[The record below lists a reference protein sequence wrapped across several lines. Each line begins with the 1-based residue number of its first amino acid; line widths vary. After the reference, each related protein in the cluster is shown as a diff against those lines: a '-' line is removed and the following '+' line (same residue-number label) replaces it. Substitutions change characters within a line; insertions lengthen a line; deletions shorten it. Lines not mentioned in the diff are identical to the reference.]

1 MIPLFSQNHAKE
13 DMLAF
18 LLLEKNEKMSLTYEK
33 IERGM
38 ILFHSRGK
46 FSFHR
51 QTITN
56 LIIK

>member
-38 ILFHSRGK
+38 ILFHSRDK
-46 FSFHR
+46 FPYHW
-51 QTITN
+51 
-56 LIIK
+56 